1 MDTYKVTAITTWSV
15 EWSVAGQPG
24 VIETATR
31 SSRDVLIGEY
41 QAVNVKP
48 GRCPAPVCEA
58 GAGERGS
65 PAPASA
71 VTRSHT
77 EGRQDVAD
85 AECPTARCCR
95 SENP

>member
-1 MDTYKVTAITTWSV
+1 MQGGSVARARPIGRRAGYEEMDTYKVTAITTWSV

-48 GRCPAPVCEA
+48 GR
-58 GAGERGS
+58 
-65 PAPASA
+65 
-71 VTRSHT
+71 
-77 EGRQDVAD
+77 
-85 AECPTARCCR
+85 
-95 SENP
+95 

>member
-48 GRCPAPVCEA
+48 GR
-58 GAGERGS
+58 
-65 PAPASA
+65 
-71 VTRSHT
+71 
-77 EGRQDVAD
+77 
-85 AECPTARCCR
+85 
-95 SENP
+95 

>member
-1 MDTYKVTAITTWSV
+1 MGLPRASGARLPGYEEMDTYKVTAITTWSV

-48 GRCPAPVCEA
+48 GR
-58 GAGERGS
+58 
-65 PAPASA
+65 
-71 VTRSHT
+71 
-77 EGRQDVAD
+77 
-85 AECPTARCCR
+85 
-95 SENP
+95 

>member
-1 MDTYKVTAITTWSV
+1 MRKLERRAATSGQRPVGYEEMDTYKVTAITTWSV

-48 GRCPAPVCEA
+48 GR
-58 GAGERGS
+58 
-65 PAPASA
+65 
-71 VTRSHT
+71 
-77 EGRQDVAD
+77 
-85 AECPTARCCR
+85 
-95 SENP
+95 